1 MVDKDTGV
9 WISQEEDEDSLDY
22 SDLQTFQIQLIRRIT
37 KDALEKVGASPTD
50 MSKDEIRFMVSSYY
64 GVQELRI
71 LLKNRVSALSKRDD
85 PATMFD
91 FIFSGV
97 DITEK
102 NIKKFLAVAS
112 ATNPIGR
119 WAESIRG
126 IGPVISAGFLAHID
140 ITKAPTV
147 GHIWRFAGMDPTLDW
162 LGKEKATTLVNSV
175 LPRGA
180 TLTDEQFVE
189 VANLANRRADTLMTQ
204 VQNFAESTKKGT
216 YLTKENVIKTL
227 SKRPYNADLKLI
239 CWKAGESFVKTSNHP
254 EDIYGHVYA
263 ARKVLEIQQNEAGAY
278 KEQADA
284 KASKV
289 GRSTDAYKSY
299 SIGQLPPAH
308 IHARAKRYA
317 VKLFLAHWHHVAFE
331 LEYGTPPPK
340 PYILNQEGHTHYIAP
355 PNWPMENGLYVPKK
369 SGRKTVK

>member
-9 WISQEEDEDSLDY
+9 WLSQEEDEDGLDY
-22 SDLQTFQIQLIRRIT
+22 SDLQTFQLQLVRRIT
-37 KDALEKVGASPTD
+37 KDALEKAGASPTN
-50 MSKDEIRFMVSSYY
+50 MSKDEIRFMVASYY
-64 GVQELRI
+64 GVQELRK
-71 LLKNRVSALSKRDD
+71 LLNNRVSALSKRDD

-112 ATNPIGR
+112 ATHPIGR

-189 VANLANRRADTLMTQ
+189 IANLANRRADALMTQ

-254 EDIYGHVYA
+254 QDIYGHVYA

-331 LEYGTPPPK
+331 IEYGTPPPK

-355 PNWPMENGLYVPKK
+355 PNWPMENGVYVPKK
-369 SGRKTVK
+369 SGSKTVK

>member
-64 GVQELRI
+64 GVQELRK

-340 PYILNQEGHTHYIAP
+340 PYILNQE
-355 PNWPMENGLYVPKK
+355 
-369 SGRKTVK
+369 

>member
-1 MVDKDTGV
+1 MAIPTTWNLTADTDDADDADDFV
-9 WISQEEDEDSLDY
+9 FDP
-22 SDLQTFQIQLIRRIT
+22 SDLRNFQIQLVRRIT
-37 KDALEKVGASPTD
+37 KDAWEKVGDDPGN

-64 GVQELRI
+64 GVQELRK

-85 PATMFD
+85 PATMFN
-91 FIFSGV
+91 FIFDGV

-102 NIKKFLAVAS
+102 NIKKFLITVS
-112 ATNPIGR
+112 ANNPLGQ

-126 IGPVISAGFLAHID
+126 IGPIISAGLLAHID

-189 VANLANRRADTLMTQ
+189 IANLANRRADKLMTQ

-239 CWKAGESFVKTSNHP
+239 CWKAGESFVKTSNRTD
-254 EDIYGHVYA
+254 DIYGHVYA
-263 ARKVLEIQQNEAGAY
+263 ARKVLEIQRNEAGDF

-284 KASKV
+284 KVGKV

-317 VKLFLAHWHHVAFE
+317 VKLFLAHWHHVAYE

-340 PYILNQEGHTHYIAP
+340 PYILNQEGHTHYMAP
-355 PNWPMENGLYVPKK
+355 PNWPTKDP
-369 SGRKTVK
+369 TVSSD